1 MVFLNKHKFLDDQPC
16 LTLSIIGTIFYYTFK
31 YVGSISRHAERNY
44 PAPQTH
50 FPMSGSFNLI
60 NASSVFYYICRL
72 DFQAPN
78 HTPERCKWKTETQ
91 RAMEFEPM
99 PRDRQRNLIFYR
111 KHCLAVCACSL
122 WCVCVWLFSKWS
134 GFTPLLCWFLS
145 GTSYTWASRHTNQSK
160 QCNVL
165 HHIFE
170 KICTSF

>member
-16 LTLSIIGTIFYYTFK
+16 LTLSIIGTIFYYTCK

-111 KHCLAVCACSL
+111 KHCLAVRACSL
-122 WCVCVWLFSKWS
+122 WCVCLALFK
-134 GFTPLLCWFLS
+134 GEWFCSSLVLVFVRYKLHMGPPTHKS
-145 GTSYTWASRHTNQSK
+145 IETV
-160 QCNVL
+160 QCFAPYFWENM
-165 HHIFE
+165 H
-170 KICTSF
+170 